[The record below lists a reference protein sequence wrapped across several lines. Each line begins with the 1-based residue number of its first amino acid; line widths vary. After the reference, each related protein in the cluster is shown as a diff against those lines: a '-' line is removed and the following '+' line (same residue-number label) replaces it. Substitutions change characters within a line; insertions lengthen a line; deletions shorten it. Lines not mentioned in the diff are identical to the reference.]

1 MRRADRLF
9 QIVQML
15 RTHECMTAQQ
25 LADRLGISVRTV
37 YRDMQDLSLSGVPLL
52 SETGVGYRL
61 DRAYN
66 LPPVTFT
73 SNELEALMLGARMVQ
88 AWSDRQMA
96 AEATLAMERIEAIL
110 PQQLKQSLEAIDILV
125 PAFHIFS
132 DVAEKMPTIRQAIK
146 QKKILSIVYRRV
158 DGEISQRDIWP
169 LGLFYWGNVWTLV
182 GWCELRR
189 DYRQFR
195 LDRIQQ
201 QQDAGK
207 YFEPQPHQTLKHYLL
222 QVEKEHYENHTSM

>member
-1 MRRADRLF
+1 
-9 QIVQML
+9 
-15 RTHECMTAQQ
+15 
-25 LADRLGISVRTV
+25 
-37 YRDMQDLSLSGVPLL
+37 
-52 SETGVGYRL
+52 
-61 DRAYN
+61 
-66 LPPVTFT
+66 
-73 SNELEALMLGARMVQ
+73 
-88 AWSDRQMA
+88 MA